1 MSRVKF
7 SPPLF
12 RHPLKVWP
20 PDESAS
26 PLSLPPIATLF
37 FFFTSIFSRQ
47 KKKEFTLLVAFIKI
61 FHLFW
66 CWCSESVKDSRNS
79 LTGRCQ
85 YERRPW
91 KYWTEID
98 LLFEKKVQFSCES
111 MASLLKKKFILKK
124 RAPDELSKW
133 RRRRRMCGQ
142 NAKLCS
148 EKKALLVLPVS
159 SEIPSNQHTCVLVIL
174 NWRNL

>member
-7 SPPLF
+7 SPP
-12 RHPLKVWP
+12 P
-20 PDESAS
+20 
-26 PLSLPPIATLF
+26 LPPPSQGLATRRVCIPPSRFLPSPLF
-37 FFFTSIFSRQ
+37 FFFYFHFLTT
-47 KKKEFTLLVAFIKI
+47 KKKRVYSSCGFYQNIPSILMLVFRKCQGLEEFPYRQVSVRAASLDRDRLVI
-61 FHLFW
+61 
-66 CWCSESVKDSRNS
+66 R
-79 LTGRCQ
+79 
-85 YERRPW
+85 
-91 KYWTEID
+91 
-98 LLFEKKVQFSCES
+98 KKVQFSCES